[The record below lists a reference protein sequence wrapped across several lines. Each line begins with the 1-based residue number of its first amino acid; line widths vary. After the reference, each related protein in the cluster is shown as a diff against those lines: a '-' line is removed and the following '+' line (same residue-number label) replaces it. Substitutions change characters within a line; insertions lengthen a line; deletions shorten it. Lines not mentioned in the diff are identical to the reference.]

1 MTKTFPVEVGQTVY
15 LGVYAGDSLGMPAR
29 KMIVGK
35 VAKIGRRYLY
45 IKHNPI
51 LKPLRFSKET
61 FVSAPPTVSSY
72 DTNYILFESKHE
84 FQKDSKCREYRKAIA
99 SCLSGSFGHTVR
111 TLNISLDALKKI
123 YEILKAEGVAS
134 LDPVE

>member
-1 MTKTFPVEVGQTVY
+1 MTKIFPVEVGQTVY
-15 LGVYAGDSLGMPAR
+15 LGVYAGYSPGMPAR

-35 VAKIGRRYLY
+35 VAKIGRQYLY
-45 IKHNPI
+45 VKYNPN

-61 FVSAPPTVSSY
+61 FVSTPSSVNPY
-72 DTNYILFESKHE
+72 DTKYILFESKHE
-84 FQKDSKCREYRKAIA
+84 FQEDAKCREYRKAIA

-123 YEILKAEGVAS
+123 YEILKAEGVAR